1 MLSKHTDSATVRVM
15 NAIATNRIVPLYN
28 YEILAEYDEVLHR
41 KNFHFEEERI
51 RNTLAAIQQKGVA
64 VNSTTPT
71 KELLP
76 DKSDVVFYEVV
87 MEKRD
92 ENAYLVTGNLKHF
105 PHKTFIVTP
114 AEMLQIVAEAEE
126 KEG

>member
-1 MLSKHTDSATVRVM
+1 M
-15 NAIATNRIVPLYN
+15 NAIATNKIVPLYN
-28 YEILAEYDEVLHR
+28 YEILAEYDEVLQR

-76 DKSDVVFYEVV
+76 DKSDVASTRSSW
-87 MEKRD
+87 KKG
-92 ENAYLVTGNLKHF
+92 T
-105 PHKTFIVTP
+105 KTLI
-114 AEMLQIVAEAEE
+114 
-126 KEG
+126 